1 MASPHDGQK
10 LPGGY
15 YFCCTYLIQMR
26 MFVYPVCRRFYWT
39 KQKKK
44 TLTDRNMIGCR
55 KYLFSSVF
63 FLVWPFSLRAFL
75 AFGALI
81 SLSNKLSST
90 LQPSA
95 SPECQA
101 WMQRFLKCTSW
112 EKAEKVY
119 HTYVLIGRNA
129 KSKHWRTETWLVAV
143 NICLLIIFI
152 QCSIWC
158 IWYFRCQSG
167 TNKRQKHCRIIF
179 WLVILALM

>member
-1 MASPHDGQK
+1 MNENKRTELLLELTKMASPHDGQK

-101 WMQRFLKCTSW
+101 
-112 EKAEKVY
+112 
-119 HTYVLIGRNA
+119 
-129 KSKHWRTETWLVAV
+129 
-143 NICLLIIFI
+143 
-152 QCSIWC
+152 
-158 IWYFRCQSG
+158 
-167 TNKRQKHCRIIF
+167 
-179 WLVILALM
+179 